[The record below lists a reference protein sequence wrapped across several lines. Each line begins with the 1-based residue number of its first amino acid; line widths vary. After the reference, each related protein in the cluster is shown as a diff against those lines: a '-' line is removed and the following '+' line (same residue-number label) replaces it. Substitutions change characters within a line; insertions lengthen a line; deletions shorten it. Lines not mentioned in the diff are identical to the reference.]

1 MAVYKMVIMRFVT
14 MCFTLFYFKKMENL
28 DVEFGLS
35 INMKEESSNLSGK
48 LSII

>member
-1 MAVYKMVIMRFVT
+1 

-35 INMKEESSNLSGK
+35 INMKEENEVN
-48 LSII
+48 